1 MAKKTDANNIQTR
14 LEDAKKQYNFN
25 ESVIEMLMKDIKV
38 NDLIIQN
45 GNNTYSAS
53 PQLRTYQELAKAN
66 ITLRKQINEMEE
78 ILQNGTIK
86 TEEEANPFE

>member
-1 MAKKTDANNIQTR
+1 MAKKTNVNNVQTR
-14 LEDAKKQYNFN
+14 LEDAKTQYNFN
-25 ESVIEMLMKDIKV
+25 QSVIELLMIDIKN
-38 NDLIIQN
+38 NDLIVQN
-45 GNNTYSAS
+45 GNSTYSAS

-86 TEEEANPFE
+86 TEESANPFE

>member
-1 MAKKTDANNIQTR
+1 MAKKTDTNNIQTR
-14 LEDAKKQYNFN
+14 LEDAKTQYNFN
-25 ESVIEMLMKDIKV
+25 QSVIEMLMKDIKD
-38 NDLIIQN
+38 NDLIVQN

-78 ILQNGTIK
+78 ILQNGIIK